1 MMPRWQA
8 VCLQLT
14 LVLQSLALL
23 VSPMTVQSPEVA
35 LAATVSECGRIPPD
49 RATDPTT
56 VPEFGLSPL
65 HVGPVP
71 ALGADGLRSCHIRRF
86 GDKLRLLP
94 RPVAGSGGLVRFA
107 LQGGLHLRPYEEAR
121 TTVYLVQVLSTL
133 QVELGVAGGSLL
145 VLPQKVGGRQVKM
158 HQMPTAELREDD
170 EELEDGVNY
179 RGADNSTLLL
189 WGAVTLARRFGER
202 AVASSSRLHKGP
214 GGLAPDAWILQQ
226 LVSQG
231 LSDDSPS
238 GCGSVSDSS
247 HRKDSPRRQPLEL
260 PAILRKARWLLLS
273 PRDAFPALEATACFA
288 AAVEV
293 LTPGGI
299 LVVAGLNDM
308 YDRPGLQDLAAIKKP
323 ETDSRSYDY
332 LRLPNGLQVI
342 VASDPDKSSAAA
354 AALAVLVGSVHE
366 PKEIPG
372 LAHFCEHMVLHG
384 TVGPLYGADAQF
396 ADYIKQHGGS
406 HNAVTT
412 MQQTCFAFEIQADKL
427 EGALCR
433 FARFFVMPSFS
444 RAHHCQE
451 IKAIDSEHS
460 MNTQNDFRRQW
471 AILLMDANPRHQYH
485 WGSGCS
491 KTLVAGV
498 NSQHLDLHQ
507 ALLKFHG
514 RAYTAGRMCLSVVGT
529 QSTTELLAWARRHFG
544 AVPSAAAGFGGAL
557 NVEDPSSLIGD
568 AVGGSEPSFLPE
580 DFRGQVFVVPVKDL
594 RQLRL
599 AWLLPWQV
607 PGWRHKPT
615 SYATYLLGHEGR

>member
-56 VPEFGLSPL
+56 VPEDNNSNSNKKNDKNNNNNKKNNNKNNNENNNNDEFGLSPL

-273 PRDAFPALEATACFA
+273 PRDEFPALEATACFA

-308 YDRPGLQDLAAIKKP
+308 YDRPGLQ
-323 ETDSRSYDY
+323 
-332 LRLPNGLQVI
+332 
-342 VASDPDKSSAAA
+342 
-354 AALAVLVGSVHE
+354 
-366 PKEIPG
+366 
-372 LAHFCEHMVLHG
+372 
-384 TVGPLYGADAQF
+384 
-396 ADYIKQHGGS
+396 
-406 HNAVTT
+406 
-412 MQQTCFAFEIQADKL
+412 
-427 EGALCR
+427 
-433 FARFFVMPSFS
+433 
-444 RAHHCQE
+444 
-451 IKAIDSEHS
+451 
-460 MNTQNDFRRQW
+460 
-471 AILLMDANPRHQYH
+471 
-485 WGSGCS
+485 
-491 KTLVAGV
+491 
-498 NSQHLDLHQ
+498 
-507 ALLKFHG
+507 
-514 RAYTAGRMCLSVVGT
+514 
-529 QSTTELLAWARRHFG
+529 
-544 AVPSAAAGFGGAL
+544 
-557 NVEDPSSLIGD
+557 
-568 AVGGSEPSFLPE
+568 
-580 DFRGQVFVVPVKDL
+580 
-594 RQLRL
+594 
-599 AWLLPWQV
+599 
-607 PGWRHKPT
+607 
-615 SYATYLLGHEGR
+615 